1 MAGVLFAASGCSENE
16 WNDKLDGFDG
26 DQPITVVKTIEY
38 TLTDADYASI
48 ASDKSNKA
56 FAETAGAA
64 NALAAVGSQHCF
76 SAEAQAKDYVP
87 ALLSMSTFPYFTLSD
102 GSAVKVTYNVS
113 VDKPEAIARIAA
125 ASEYVISDYEY
136 ADAWGSEDN
145 YIAAFTPAVPAAKN
159 ITNILSDRFD
169 DAVAGDYVLVSYNYS
184 DVEPVFGNVGGGGD
198 EPGFVMSDVIGTLA
212 SGDMATING
221 VVTAKSTNGMIVTD
235 NGGSI
240 FAYYGNS
247 FDYAA
252 YNIGDQIVVNAEVG
266 AYNKGLQLTGSTAT
280 VDVVGHEDY
289 VYPAPKIYTGADLDA
304 ALARTDNE
312 PAVYGQISGSVVV
325 SGNNININ
333 VEGAETAK
341 GGAYYA
347 PDEFKNL
354 LTDGA
359 EVTMT
364 GYFIAI
370 AGGRYCNFVVTNV
383 TKGLSKAPV
392 APVNSTNLY
401 ALFTFNGSRWSQA
414 TDVVVL
420 QPSDYKDMQQNYT
433 NLSGT
438 LPATLLPIFM
448 DTNYPYAQEGDTKY
462 VMYKYY
468 DGSSTTNRCDQYV
481 RYADGWKANSYVETE
496 TSQFVKNAG
505 KWNYD
510 PSVTVTLPAGR
521 NQELSTLYFQACV
534 DWVFENICKPM
545 GSTDIKSGQFY
556 VTSYGNNEYYSGTSA
571 YQGNVDLRASAARL
585 QYADGYA
592 DMTDDEVVETEKR
605 RFAYEVMPGALAKV
619 HPDAVPVAGIDVLYT
634 INFAAYTGSTSTYTI
649 IYKVTAPATFEFVSC
664 DWWEGGQPAE

>member
-48 ASDKSNKA
+48 ASDKDNKA
-56 FAETAGAA
+56 FAETAGAS

-289 VYPAPKIYTGADLDA
+289 VYPAPKVYTGADLDA

-383 TKGLSKAPV
+383 TTGISKAPV

-414 TDVVVL
+414 ADVVVL

-448 DTNYPYAQEGDTKY
+448 DTNYPYAQEDDTKY

-496 TSQFVKNAG
+496 TAQFVKNAG

>member
-1 MAGVLFAASGCSENE
+1 MTGVLVAASGCNDND

-26 DQPITVVKTIEY
+26 DQAITDVKTIEY

-48 ASDKSNKA
+48 AADKANKA
-56 FAETAGAA
+56 IAEAAGTSE
-64 NALAAVGSQHCF
+64 ALAAVGKNHCF
-76 SAEAQAKDYVP
+76 SAEAQAKDFVP
-87 ALLSMSTFPYFTLSD
+87 ALLSMSSFPYFTLSD

-113 VDKPEAIARIAA
+113 VDKPAALDKIAT

-136 ADAWGSEDN
+136 AEAWGSDEN
-145 YIAAFTPAVPAAKN
+145 FISAYTPSVPALRN
-159 ITNILSDRFD
+159 ITNVLTDRFD
-169 DAVAGDYVLVSYNYS
+169 DAEAGDYVIVSYNYS
-184 DVEPVFGNVGGGGD
+184 DVEPIFGNVGGGDD
-198 EPGFVMSDVIGTLA
+198 ETGFVMSDVIATLA

-235 NGGSI
+235 KSGSI

-252 YNIGDQIVVNAEVG
+252 YNIGDQIVVNSEVG
-266 AYNKGLQLTGSTAT
+266 AYNRGLQLTGSTAT
-280 VDVVGHEDY
+280 VEIVGHEDY
-289 VYPAPKIYTGADLDA
+289 AYPAPKVYSGADLDA
-304 ALARTDNE
+304 ALGRADNE
-312 PAVYGQISGSVVV
+312 AAVYAQISGSVVV
-325 SGNNININ
+325 SGNNINIK
-333 VEGAETAK
+333 VDGAETAM

-347 PDEFKNL
+347 PEEFKNL

-370 AGGRYCNFVVTNV
+370 AGGRYCNFVVTNIAS
-383 TKGLSKAPV
+383 GLAKAPV
-392 APVNSTNLY
+392 APVTTTNRY
-401 ALFTFNGSRWSQA
+401 AVFTFNGSRWSQA

-420 QPSDYKDMQQNYT
+420 QPSDYKDMQQTYS

-438 LPATLLPIFM
+438 LPGTLLPIFM

-462 VMYKYY
+462 VLYKYY
-468 DGSSTTNRCDQYV
+468 NGSATSNRCDQYV
-481 RYADGWKANSYVETE
+481 RTADGWQSNSYMETE
-496 TSQFVKNAG
+496 TGQFVKNAG

-534 DWVFENICKPM
+534 DWVFENICKPL
-545 GSTDIKSGQFY
+545 GSTGIKSGEFY

-585 QYADGYA
+585 QYAAGYEG
-592 DMTDDEVVETEKR
+592 MTDDEVVETEKY
-605 RFAYEVMPGALAKV
+605 RFAYEVMPGALAML
-619 HPDAVPVAGIDVLYT
+619 HPDAVPVPGIDVLYT
-634 INFAAYTGSTSTYTI
+634 INFAAYTGTTSNYTI

-664 DWWEGGQPAE
+664 DWWEGGKPAE